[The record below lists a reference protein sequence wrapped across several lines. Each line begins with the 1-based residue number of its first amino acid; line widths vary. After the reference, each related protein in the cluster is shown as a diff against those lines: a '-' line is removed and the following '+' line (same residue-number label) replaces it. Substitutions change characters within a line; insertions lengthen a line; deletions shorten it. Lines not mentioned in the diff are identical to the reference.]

1 MKFTYEEEI
10 QIANSL
16 ECVYKLRIIKSVNA
30 PYTFYCCCDIGKI
43 LKIKQISSS
52 FRYFNDSEKKIIRH
66 ETTSGIQD
74 ILFITIY
81 GLIKFLSKS
90 RKPESINFSK
100 ILNINLHQHKF
111 TCIESDTINQI
122 MKVFGDENIILQYP
136 VDKYKIDLYFLDYKI
151 AIECDEKY
159 HNLQLEDD
167 EIRQNKIIELLDCE
181 FIRYSPEDC
190 NYDIF
195 LVINKIFK
203 IIKTRLLEKK

>member
-16 ECVYKLRIIKSVNA
+16 ECVYNLRIIKSLNA
-30 PYTFYCCCDIGKI
+30 PYTFYCGCDIAKI
-43 LKIKQISSS
+43 LKIKTISSS
-52 FRYFNDSEKKIIRH
+52 CRYFNDSEKKIISH

-74 ILFITIY
+74 ILFLTIY
-81 GLIKFLSKS
+81 GLIKFVSKS

-100 ILNINLHQHKF
+100 ILNINLYQHKF
-111 TCIESDTINQI
+111 SSIESDTINQI

-151 AIECDEKY
+151 AIECDENH
-159 HNLQLEDD
+159 HNLQIEDD
-167 EIRQNKIIELLDCE
+167 VIRQNKIIELLDCE

-203 IIKTRLLEKK
+203 IIKTKLLEKK